1 MKILSIHVGRPREI
15 PWEGKTVLTSIFK
28 HPVPGPVAVRAT
40 NLDGDEQSDLSVHGG
55 KAKAVY
61 VYPSEH
67 YAWWR
72 RELPGVDFTWGV
84 FGENLTV
91 TGLLETAVHVGD
103 RLRAGSAEFVVTQ
116 PRMPCYKLGIRFND
130 PGMVQRFQDSGRNG
144 FYLAVEQEGSVR
156 VGDSIEIMARDPHGM
171 SVALVAELYTSQHAD
186 PELLQRVSEL
196 PALPE
201 RWRERFRARV
211 PRVS

>member
-1 MKILSIHVGRPREI
+1 MKILSIHVGRPREVT
-15 PWEGKTVLTSIFK
+15 WQDKTVLTSIFK
-28 HPVPGPVAVRAT
+28 DPVQGPVAVRTT

-55 KAKAVY
+55 RSKAVY

-67 YAWWR
+67 YPWWQQ
-72 RELPGVDFTWGV
+72 ELPGVKLPWGV

-91 TGLLETAVHVGD
+91 TGLLETAMHIGD
-103 RLRAGSAEFVVTQ
+103 RLRAASAEFIITQ
-116 PRMPCYKLGIRFND
+116 PRMPCFKLGIRFND
-130 PGMVQRFQDSGRNG
+130 PGMVQRFQDSRRNG
-144 FYLAVEQEGSVR
+144 FYLAVEKEGTVR
-156 VGDSIEIMARDPHGM
+156 VGDAIEVIARDPHAM

-186 PELLQRVSEL
+186 PDLLQRVSEL

-211 PRVS
+211 SRV

>member
-1 MKILSIHVGRPREI
+1 MKILSIHVGRPREVT
-15 PWEGKTVLTSIFK
+15 WQDKTVLTSIFK
-28 HPVPGPVAVRAT
+28 DPVQGPVAVRTT

-55 KAKAVY
+55 RSKAVY

-67 YAWWR
+67 YPWWQQ
-72 RELPGVDFTWGV
+72 ELPGVKLPWGV

-91 TGLLETAVHVGD
+91 TGLLETAMHIGD
-103 RLRAGSAEFVVTQ
+103 RLRAGSAEFIITQ
-116 PRMPCYKLGIRFND
+116 PRMPCFKLGIRFDD
-130 PGMVQRFQDSGRNG
+130 PGMVQRFQDSRRNG
-144 FYLAVEQEGSVR
+144 FYLAVEKEGTVR
-156 VGDSIEIMARDPHGM
+156 VGDAIEVIARDPHAM

-186 PELLQRVSEL
+186 PDLLQRVSEL

-211 PRVS
+211 SRV

>member
-1 MKILSIHVGRPREI
+1 MKILSVNVGRPREI
-15 PWEGKTVLTSIFK
+15 TWDGKAVLTSIFK
-28 HPVPGPVAVRAT
+28 DPVSGPVAVRET
-40 NLDGDEQSDLSVHGG
+40 NLEGDAQSDLSVHGG
-55 KAKAVY
+55 KTKAVY

-67 YAWWR
+67 YPWWR
-72 RELPGVDFTWGV
+72 HELPGVPLPWGV

-91 TGLLETAVHVGD
+91 TGLVETAVHVGD
-103 RLRAGSAEFVVTQ
+103 RLRAGSAEFIVTQ

-130 PGMVQRFQDSGRNG
+130 AAMVQRFQDSRRNG
-144 FYLAVEQEGSVR
+144 FYLAVEKEGTIR
-156 VGDSIEIMARDPHGM
+156 VGDAIEVLARDPRGM

-186 PELLQRVSEL
+186 PALLQRVSEL

-211 PRVS
+211 GRV